1 MPPHPPPPCTGTRWV
16 KMTNYQGPGVQ
27 DWLLPSSSSL
37 YQLSSVTMGRT
48 LCLVLGTERQVR
60 CSPSSEAVM
69 CQVMTAWHHLCQ
81 DSSSLSERQG
91 SQSPQSQGI
100 QAPLTLRLSQRNERS
115 PNSNLALGRLPTQV
129 SAPLCLRI
137 NGILAARAASAQDL
151 SPGHTVIIQV

>member
-1 MPPHPPPPCTGTRWV
+1 
-16 KMTNYQGPGVQ
+16 MTNYQGPGVQ
-27 DWLLPSSSSL
+27 DWLLPPSSSL
-37 YQLSSVTMGRT
+37 YQLSSVTMGWA

-60 CSPSSEAVM
+60 CSPSSEAM
-69 CQVMTAWHHLCQ
+69 MYQVMTAWHHQCQ

-100 QAPLTLRLSQRNERS
+100 QAPLTLRLSRDERS

-151 SPGHTVIIQV
+151 SPGHTAIIQV

>member
-1 MPPHPPPPCTGTRWV
+1 
-16 KMTNYQGPGVQ
+16 MTNYQGPGVQ
-27 DWLLPSSSSL
+27 DWLLPPSSSL
-37 YQLSSVTMGRT
+37 YQLSSVTMGRA

-60 CSPSSEAVM
+60 CSPSSEAM
-69 CQVMTAWHHLCQ
+69 MYQVMTAWHHQCQ

-100 QAPLTLRLSQRNERS
+100 QAPLTLRLSQRDERS

-129 SAPLCLRI
+129 SAPLCPRI

-151 SPGHTVIIQV
+151 SPGHTAIIQV